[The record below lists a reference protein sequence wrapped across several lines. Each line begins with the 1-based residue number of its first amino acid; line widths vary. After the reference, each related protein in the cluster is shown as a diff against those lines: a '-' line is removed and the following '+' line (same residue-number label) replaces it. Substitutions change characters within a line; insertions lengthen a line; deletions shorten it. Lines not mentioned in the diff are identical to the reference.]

1 MSGWV
6 GGRFGALQF
15 LVFSSYTIFILLS
28 LFFAER
34 AIWNNIDALLKTLLK
49 IGRGDRG
56 WGEFREGFRGL
67 FFFFG
72 FISFS
77 FKLLGFFFLGWI
89 PMGVT
94 HVYLESSTPTGE

>member
-6 GGRFGALQF
+6 GVGALQF

-56 WGEFREGFRGL
+56 
-67 FFFFG
+67 
-72 FISFS
+72 
-77 FKLLGFFFLGWI
+77 
-89 PMGVT
+89 
-94 HVYLESSTPTGE
+94 